1 MDDYLRAVLL
11 GIVQALTEFL
21 PISSSGHLILA
32 PHVVGDEASSLT
44 FDVGLHL
51 GTAVAVVIYFWRDWA
66 RMSGHGLRDV
76 LVNRHHVRQWASDSQ
91 LGLLLV
97 LATVPAVAI
106 GLAFDDA
113 IEERLREPWIVGVNL
128 VAFGLVIWV
137 LDAWGGT
144 LGRITDM
151 TPGRALTVGFAQAI
165 ALIPGVSRAGVTIG
179 AARGLGFDRP
189 SAARFSF
196 LLSAPVVLGAG
207 ALKLR
212 DALASDE
219 LIDWGPMAVGAVVA
233 GLVGLFVIRVFL
245 RFLESHTLRSFVW
258 YRIALG
264 VAVIGASLTG
274 AL

>member
-1 MDDYLRAVLL
+1 VDDYTRAVLL

-66 RMSGHGLRDV
+66 RIAGYGLRDV

-106 GLAFDDA
+106 GLAFDQA

-144 LGRITDM
+144 LGHITDM
-151 TPGRALTVGFAQAI
+151 TPGRALTVGFAQAM
-165 ALIPGVSRAGVTIG
+165 ALIPGVSRAGSTIA

-196 LLSAPVVLGAG
+196 LLSAPVVFGAG
-207 ALKLR
+207 ALNLR

-219 LIDWGPMAVGAVVA
+219 LIAWGPMAVGAVVA
-233 GLVGLFVIRVFL
+233 GLVGLVVIRGFL

>member
-1 MDDYLRAVLL
+1 MDDYTRAVLL

-51 GTAVAVVIYFWRDWA
+51 GTAVAVVIYFWRDWVRIA
-66 RMSGHGLRDV
+66 GYGLRDV
-76 LVNRHHVRQWASDSQ
+76 LVNRYHVRQWDSDSQ

-106 GLAFDDA
+106 GLAFDQA

-151 TPGRALTVGFAQAI
+151 TPGRALTVGFAQAM
-165 ALIPGVSRAGVTIG
+165 ALIPGVSRAGSTIA

-196 LLSAPVVLGAG
+196 LLSAPVVFGAG

-219 LIDWGPMAVGAVVA
+219 LIAWGPMAVGAVAA
-233 GLVGLFVIRVFL
+233 GLVGLVVIRVFL

-264 VAVIGASLTG
+264 VAVIGASLIG
-274 AL
+274 ML

>member
-1 MDDYLRAVLL
+1 MDDYTRAVLL

-51 GTAVAVVIYFWRDWA
+51 GTAVAVVIYFWRDWVRIA
-66 RMSGHGLRDV
+66 GYGLRDV
-76 LVNRHHVRQWASDSQ
+76 LVNRYHVRQWDSDSQ

-106 GLAFDDA
+106 GLAFDQA

-151 TPGRALTVGFAQAI
+151 TPGRALTVGFAQAM
-165 ALIPGVSRAGVTIG
+165 ALIPGVSRAGSTIA

-196 LLSAPVVLGAG
+196 LLSAPVVFGAG
-207 ALKLR
+207 ALNLR

-219 LIDWGPMAVGAVVA
+219 LIAWGPMAVGAVAA
-233 GLVGLFVIRVFL
+233 GLVGLVVIRVFL

-264 VAVIGASLTG
+264 VAVIGASLIG
-274 AL
+274 ML